1 MDNLNIKVVC
11 LKKKDKKVTN
21 NLHKSNSHLYDTN

>member
-1 MDNLNIKVVC
+1 MDNLNIKVVY
-11 LKKKDKKVTN
+11 LKKKVTN